1 MPAESSSHPPAG
13 QRLVY
18 RDVAA
23 PPLEHRSGLLGLTGT
38 ADMREVIARARARE
52 RERDARLGLE
62 VYVHH
67 LRAGITSMAAA
78 MDGLD
83 ALVFT
88 GGVGEHSP
96 EVRELAAS
104 GLGLLGVGLGEQ
116 QTPEATRNGR
126 SARRTVP
133 SACSWSPP
141 ARTLRSPRRPGACSG
156 TREAKRSLAAQR
168 TTRTGR
174 CPR

>member
-38 ADMREVIARARARE
+38 ADMREVIARARE